1 MERISEDDLIFTTM
15 NFICSFRI
23 SRKELII
30 LNPLINNCKDPT
42 KGSFLCYNEVRQNNL
57 MKLILIGL
65 IAVII
70 CQNPTARNTVA
81 DGLQWSANTVR
92 GF

>member
-1 MERISEDDLIFTTM
+1 MK
-15 NFICSFRI
+15 FI
-23 SRKELII
+23 
-30 LNPLINNCKDPT
+30 
-42 KGSFLCYNEVRQNNL
+42 V
-57 MKLILIGL
+57 IGL

-70 CQNPTARNTVA
+70 CQNPTAKNVVA